1 MGEATNAVPEVKQ
14 SVVPHLMIRGAAKA
28 LEFYAEAFG
37 ATETFRAPTP
47 DGRLMH
53 ASMMIGDSWV
63 YLCDEFPEY
72 GEGSTSPQALGG
84 TPVVLHLNVPDVDA
98 SFARAVAAGA
108 TATMPPADMFW
119 GARYGQVVDP
129 FGHRWSISTPLPGKA
144 PSAEEVA
151 AKCRRGPA
159 GGRHGLNDRRGR
171 TLRRS
176 PPPRGGGLG

>member
-14 SVVPHLMIRGAAKA
+14 SVVAHLIVRGAAKA
-28 LEFYAEAFG
+28 LEFYAEALG
-37 ATETFRAPTP
+37 ATEIFRAPTP

-63 YLCDEFPEY
+63 YLCDEFPEHNADH
-72 GEGSTSPQALGG
+72 STGSPQALGG

-108 TATMPPADMFW
+108 TPAMPPADMFW

-129 FGHRWSISTPLPGKA
+129 FGHRWSMATPLAGGA
-144 PSAEEVA
+144 PSAEEIARCAVA
-151 AKCRRGPA
+151 EGQPA
-159 GGRHGLNDRRGR
+159 VV
-171 TLRRS
+171 
-176 PPPRGGGLG
+176 